1 MLICGANLV
10 GTSMFVNYAD
20 FVILFSG
27 WRYSKNI
34 LKNFSYVYM
43 NFMPAPPAVIIAG
56 QVAWQY
62 IHGERSINT
71 IIAIVIIN
79 KLPKIWNKD
88 LIKCRRFLWMLL
100 FFAGLPPFIYLALN
114 KSIRQFAL
122 KSIGL
127 GEFFRGFTT
136 VKNHFY
142 SGSMYETQR
151 VTNIS
156 LTQGTR

>member
-88 LIKCRRFLWMLL
+88 LIKCRRFL
-100 FFAGLPPFIYLALN
+100 
-114 KSIRQFAL
+114 
-122 KSIGL
+122 
-127 GEFFRGFTT
+127 
-136 VKNHFY
+136 
-142 SGSMYETQR
+142 
-151 VTNIS
+151 
-156 LTQGTR
+156 